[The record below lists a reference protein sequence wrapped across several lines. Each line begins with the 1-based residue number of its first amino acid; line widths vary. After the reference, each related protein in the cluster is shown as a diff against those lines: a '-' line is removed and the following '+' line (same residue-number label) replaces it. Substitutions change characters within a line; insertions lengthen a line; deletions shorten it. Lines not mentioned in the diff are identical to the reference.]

1 MTYDE
6 YIKKEG
12 VALPIAGFE
21 DLVFDYLEALNEQGG
36 WSIPIDYI
44 IEAIF
49 VSQELVPI
57 IEEVNEQALVESNF
71 MQSIERG
78 GDNVH

>member
-6 YIKKEG
+6 YIEQEG

-21 DLVFDYLEALNEQGG
+21 DLVFDYLEALNDEGYDV
-36 WSIPIDYI
+36 PVDNI
-44 IEAIF
+44 IHCIFATQEIVPMVEEINSEA
-49 VSQELVPI
+49 VKDPK
-57 IEEVNEQALVESNF
+57 F

-78 GDNVH
+78 GDSVH